1 MKIRPKL
8 LGIVLSAGFG
18 LSATVWPALAQA
30 MDLVIVEQSMSRF
43 ICVFGAVCSNP
54 TVPGDI
60 DALPSLQRGSD
71 PRLQSFS
78 FEAKAGTP
86 AAGATVYVYRVDL
99 SRADMY
105 TECLAGLVMNFGP
118 PAPMPFNTANA
129 AQVFVITSGGL
140 GSVAVKSADLEGD
153 FLQFNFDGA
162 LCGGQ
167 SSLFFGLTSKNPP
180 VSSNAMLFGYG
191 YPPVT
196 EATAHTP
203 RHERFVP
210 RSLAPDTL

>member
-1 MKIRPKL
+1 MKIPPKL
-8 LGIVLSAGFG
+8 LGFVFSAGG
-18 LSATVWPALAQA
+18 LAAAVWPMPAHT
-30 MDLVIVEQSMSRF
+30 MDLAIVEQSMSRF

-78 FEAKAGTP
+78 FEARAGTP

-99 SRADMY
+99 GRADSF

-140 GSVAVKSADLEGD
+140 GSVAVKSADLDGD
-153 FLQFNFDGA
+153 FIQFNFDDA
-162 LCGGQ
+162 LCSGQ

-180 VSSNAMLFGYG
+180 VSSIAMLFGYG
-191 YPPVT
+191 SPPIT

-210 RSLAPDTL
+210 PSSPPGTL